1 LAREIAAKS
10 TVLIKNYEAV
20 LPLTVAEEIGGEGK
34 CIAVFGDQTTISGG
48 GSGHVSPPYIIS
60 PTQGI
65 QTAITKL
72 DSSITVKY
80 CRGDDLKAASA
91 LASRCGTAVV
101 IVATTSSE
109 GSDRT
114 TLSLGEAQDN
124 LVYAV
129 AGVNNRTIVA
139 VTNPGAVL
147 LPWASLESVKA
158 ILVRGFPGQENGNSL
173 ADVLFGIVNP
183 YARLPVTM
191 PNKDNEVLFTS
202 EQYPGIGS
210 PPDATYTEE
219 LLIGY
224 RYHLKFY

>member
-1 LAREIAAKS
+1 
-10 TVLIKNYEAV
+10 
-20 LPLTVAEEIGGEGK
+20 
-34 CIAVFGDQTTISGG
+34 
-48 GSGHVSPPYIIS
+48 
-60 PTQGI
+60 
-65 QTAITKL
+65 
-72 DSSITVKY
+72 
-80 CRGDDLKAASA
+80 
-91 LASRCGTAVV
+91 
-101 IVATTSSE
+101 
-109 GSDRT
+109 
-114 TLSLGEAQDN
+114 
-124 LVYAV
+124 VYAV

-147 LPWASLESVKA
+147 MPWASLESVKA

-191 PNKDNEVLFTS
+191 PNKDNEVLLTS